1 MIDMDFDSELG
12 FFYDYSKKESL
23 RTFAGAHTSYWNS
36 KKRFAKAIVKGYTEG
51 RMYQYDEDTV
61 NKRNNKKSKK

>member
-1 MIDMDFDSELG
+1 MDFDSELG
-12 FFYDYSKKESL
+12 FFYDYSKIESL

-51 RMYQYDEDTV
+51 HMYQYDKETV
-61 NKRNNKKSKK
+61 NKRKSKKK